1 MIGSVNDSCPPVLV
15 ETEAAALDFAMGM
28 VVTRLSLVLDGGMSA
43 VNRSLGGV
51 TGKRAVGVIPPA

>member
-1 MIGSVNDSCPPVLV
+1 MRRCGSIGGGRRSLSQWVHL
-15 ETEAAALDFAMGM
+15 AMGM

-43 VNRSLGGV
+43 VKRPLGGV

>member
-1 MIGSVNDSCPPVLV
+1 MIGSVSCPPVLV

-43 VNRSLGGV
+43 VKRSLGGV